1 MLVTFSTK
9 AYADIIMLGDV
20 AKSMLDIMGHSGA
33 VPGALQSQDLATALS
48 KLQTAVASSEQAEQD
63 PEDGEFKPGL
73 AQRALPLINL
83 LKAAIAADADV
94 MWDSN

>member
-9 AYADIIMLGDV
+9 AYADIIMFGDV
-20 AKSMLDIMGHSGA
+20 ANNMLDIMGHSGA
-33 VPGALQSQDLATALS
+33 IPGAIQSQDLPAALA

-63 PEDGEFKPGL
+63 PEDGEFTPGL
-73 AQRALPLINL
+73 AQRALPLIKL
-83 LKAAIAADADV
+83 LQAAIAADADV